1 MRWIGSGTA
10 REPMQMLRRTRVL
23 DQRAFG
29 AESLSCLARRAPNM
43 RGGSRLAERI
53 LTVTEKMKKLIW
65 DCPA

>member
-1 MRWIGSGTA
+1 
-10 REPMQMLRRTRVL
+10 MLRRTRVL